1 MVVTLDGQP
10 KLLFAKLGNV
20 LADGE
25 GHMVAFDWK
34 GAAAVKQC
42 LRHFNVYKKA
52 RSYICDDTVWQ
63 HIAYIFVTSACGLF
77 QSGGPAAIRAKIP
90 HGFVSS

>member
-1 MVVTLDGQP
+1 MTLDGQP

-25 GHMVAFDWK
+25 GHMMAFDWK
-34 GAAAVKQC
+34 GASALKPC

-52 RSYICDDTVWQ
+52 RSYI
-63 HIAYIFVTSACGLF
+63 L
-77 QSGGPAAIRAKIP
+77 
-90 HGFVSS
+90 